1 MRRVWEL
8 GKRLFWQRALCACV
22 LTTAAAGSFGADSVE
37 AGWAHAFAMYG
48 TPRYPPGF
56 AHYDYADPD
65 APKGGTLNLGNPD
78 RGTSFSLL
86 NPYLLSTQYAYGT
99 YFFAFETLCDP
110 SQDEAGV
117 MYGLVAE
124 AIRVAPDYSSVSFRI
139 NPRAHFNNGDP
150 VTAADVKYSFDTLV
164 SDQANPGYAATLALA
179 KRAVVVDARTIRF
192 DLAVPSRD
200 SVYTLGTYLPVFSP
214 KWGTGPDGK
223 RKPFSKILDDLPIA
237 TGAYQVARTYNGR
250 RIDLVRDP
258 NYWARDEGVRRGFY
272 NFDKVVYR
280 YYADN
285 AVQFEALKAGDIDLF
300 WETNL
305 KRWGRQF
312 KGDKFGPGK
321 IIVRAL
327 PTGQGTYPRALI
339 LNVRQPKLR
348 DARVREALQLSFD
361 FEWLNA
367 QNFDLFARVD
377 SAFSNS
383 EFAATGLPS
392 AGELAILEPFRSRL
406 PAAVFGSPYIN
417 PRTDTSPMALRAN
430 LKRARDLLAE
440 AGWRPGADRVL
451 RNDHGD
457 AFTLEVLNNDPDIGA
472 DLEPWLVNLARL
484 GVDASIRQVDFA
496 LFDKRLNAF
505 DFDVTEINYGEFLM
519 PSATLLKSFYAS
531 DQVDKEGSYNY
542 GGVADPALD
551 AAMAAMDAASTLEAL
566 RDAAHAFDRV
576 FMQQHYVVPWSRR
589 PAFNSAW
596 WDRFGMPVRRPRYF
610 TLIND
615 TNNAEPWPIRTWW
628 AASPQKDKR

>member
-1 MRRVWEL
+1 MGLCWH
-8 GKRLFWQRALCACV
+8 RALCAFV
-22 LTTAAAGSFGADSVE
+22 LGAALAASEVAASAE
-37 AGWAHAFAMYG
+37 ARWSHAFAMYG
-48 TPRYPPGF
+48 TPKYPVGF
-56 AHYDYADPD
+56 AHYDYVNPD

-86 NPYLLSTQYAYGT
+86 NPYLLNTQFAYGT
-99 YFFAFETLCDP
+99 YFFSFETLCDP
-110 SQDEAGV
+110 SEDEAGV
-117 MYGLVAE
+117 MYGLLAD
-124 AIRVAPDYSSVSFRI
+124 AILVAPDFSSVTFRI
-139 NPRAHFNNGDP
+139 NARAHFNNGDP
-150 VTAADVKYSFDTLV
+150 VTASDVKYTFDTLT

-192 DLAVPSRD
+192 DLAVRSRD
-200 SVYTLGTYLPVFSP
+200 SVYTLGTFLPVFSP

-223 RKPFSKILDDLPIA
+223 RKPFSRVLDDLPIA
-237 TGAYQVARTYNGR
+237 TGAYLVARTYNGR

-272 NFDKVVYR
+272 NFDKIVYR

-285 AVQFEALKAGDIDLF
+285 AVQFEALKAGDIDIF

-305 KRWGRQF
+305 KRWGRQY

-321 IIVRAL
+321 IILQAL
-327 PTGQGTYPRALI
+327 STGQGTYPRALI
-339 LNVRQPKLR
+339 LNVRRPKFQ

-367 QNFDLFARVD
+367 QNFNLFARVD

-383 EFAATGLPS
+383 EFAASGLPS
-392 AGELAILEPFRSRL
+392 AGELAVLEPFRSRL
-406 PAAVFGSPYIN
+406 PPAVFGPPYVN
-417 PRTDTSPMALRAN
+417 PRSDTSPMALREN

-440 AGWRPGADRVL
+440 AGWRLGTDGVL
-451 RNDHGD
+451 RNDLGV
-457 AFTLEVLNNDPDIGA
+457 AFTLEVLNNDPDISA

-484 GVDASIRQVDFA
+484 GIDASIRQVDYA
-496 LFDKRLNAF
+496 LFDKRLNVF
-505 DFDVTEINYGEFLM
+505 DFDVTELNAGEFLQ
-519 PSATLLKSFYAS
+519 PSATLLKTFYGS
-531 DQVDKEGSYNY
+531 DQADKEGSYNY
-542 GGVADPALD
+542 GGIVDPALD
-551 AAMAAMDAASTLEAL
+551 AAMAAMDAANTLEEL
-566 RDAAHAFDRV
+566 RDATHAFDRV

-596 WDRFGMPVRRPRYF
+596 WDRLGIPAKRPRYF

-615 TNNAEPWPIRTWW
+615 TNNAEPWPIQTWW
-628 AASPQKDKR
+628 AAAPGGRER

>member
-1 MRRVWEL
+1 MGLCWH
-8 GKRLFWQRALCACV
+8 RALCAFV
-22 LTTAAAGSFGADSVE
+22 LGAALAASGVAASAE
-37 AGWAHAFAMYG
+37 ARWSHAFAMYG
-48 TPRYPPGF
+48 TPKYPVGF
-56 AHYDYADPD
+56 AHYDYVNPN

-86 NPYLLSTQYAYGT
+86 NPYLLNTQFAYGT
-99 YFFAFETLCDP
+99 YFFSFETLCDP
-110 SQDEAGV
+110 SEDEAGV
-117 MYGLVAE
+117 MYGLLAD
-124 AIRVAPDYSSVSFRI
+124 AILVAPDFSSVTFRI
-139 NPRAHFNNGDP
+139 NARAHFNNGDP
-150 VTAADVKYSFDTLV
+150 VTASDVKYTFDTLT

-192 DLAVPSRD
+192 DLAVRSRD
-200 SVYTLGTYLPVFSP
+200 SVYTLGTFLPVFSP

-223 RKPFSKILDDLPIA
+223 RKPFSRVLDDLPIA
-237 TGAYQVARTYNGR
+237 TGAYLVARTYNGR

-272 NFDKVVYR
+272 NFDKIVYR

-285 AVQFEALKAGDIDLF
+285 AVQFEALKAGDIDIF

-305 KRWGRQF
+305 KRWGRQY

-321 IIVRAL
+321 IILQAL
-327 PTGQGTYPRALI
+327 STGQGTYPRALI
-339 LNVRQPKLR
+339 LNVRRPKFQ

-367 QNFDLFARVD
+367 QNFNLFARVD

-383 EFAATGLPS
+383 EFAASGLPS
-392 AGELAILEPFRSRL
+392 AGELAVLEPFRSRL
-406 PAAVFGSPYIN
+406 PPAVFGPPYVN
-417 PRTDTSPMALRAN
+417 PRSDTSPMALREN

-440 AGWRPGADRVL
+440 AGWRLGTDGVL
-451 RNDHGD
+451 RNDLGV
-457 AFTLEVLNNDPDIGA
+457 AFTLEVLNNDPDISA

-484 GVDASIRQVDFA
+484 GIDASIRQVDYA
-496 LFDKRLNAF
+496 LFDKRLNVF
-505 DFDVTEINYGEFLM
+505 DFDVTELNAGEFLQ
-519 PSATLLKSFYAS
+519 PSATLLKTFYGS
-531 DQVDKEGSYNY
+531 DQADKEGSYNY
-542 GGVADPALD
+542 GGIVDPALD
-551 AAMAAMDAASTLEAL
+551 AAMAAMDAANTLEEL
-566 RDAAHAFDRV
+566 RDATHAFDRV

-596 WDRFGMPVRRPRYF
+596 WDRLGIPAKRPRYF

-615 TNNAEPWPIRTWW
+615 TNNAEPWPIQTWW
-628 AASPQKDKR
+628 AAAPGGRER